1 MLTSKLATRLQVSR
15 GVLLK
20 ILGAV
25 VLSDSQN
32 PDPILD
38 KKCATAVTIA
48 SVHLSLSKIQGKA
61 QWGRG

>member
-1 MLTSKLATRLQVSR
+1 MLTGKPATRLQVSR

-20 ILGAV
+20 ILGGG

-38 KKCATAVTIA
+38 QKM
-48 SVHLSLSKIQGKA
+48 
-61 QWGRG
+61 

>member
-1 MLTSKLATRLQVSR
+1 MLTGKLAIRLQVSW

-20 ILGAV
+20 ILGGG

-38 KKCATAVTIA
+38 QKM
-48 SVHLSLSKIQGKA
+48 
-61 QWGRG
+61 

>member
-1 MLTSKLATRLQVSR
+1 MLTGKLATRLQVSG

-20 ILGAV
+20 ILVGG

-38 KKCATAVTIA
+38 QK
-48 SVHLSLSKIQGKA
+48 L
-61 QWGRG
+61 